1 MIQNIA
7 EHLTHRF
14 FIDNFCP
21 ELIHANVIP
30 NNLDN
35 RFQSFAFES
44 VLNARLYQFIRNKS
58 SHLVDSEA

>member
-7 EHLTHRF
+7 ENLTHRF
-14 FIDNFCP
+14 FIDNFRP

-35 RFQSFAFES
+35 RFQSFAFE
-44 VLNARLYQFIRNKS
+44 IRVECAIVSIHQK
-58 SHLVDSEA
+58 